1 MCSRNLFGGEKKTWK
16 PKQTFWRQQDSI
28 IKNVINLL
36 RLKKENQ
43 SIKERSTKDILNLFE
58 QEAEDYYKRVRV
70 ASFYSDN
77 YIEYE
82 SDDHKNKTL
91 SIKG

>member
-1 MCSRNLFGGEKKTWK
+1 M
-16 PKQTFWRQQDSI
+16 
-28 IKNVINLL
+28 

-58 QEAEDYYKRVRV
+58 QEAEDYYKRVWV

-77 YIEYE
+77 YM
-82 SDDHKNKTL
+82 L
-91 SIKG
+91 MWWP